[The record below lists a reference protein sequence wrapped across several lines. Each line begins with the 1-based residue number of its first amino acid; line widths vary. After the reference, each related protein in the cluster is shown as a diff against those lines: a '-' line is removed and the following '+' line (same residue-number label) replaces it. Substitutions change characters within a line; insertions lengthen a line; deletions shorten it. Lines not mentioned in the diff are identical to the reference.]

1 MQNERHTNSD
11 SEDSVKG
18 LPMFTASAPK
28 ILAKEKADL
37 ETLAGKPLLRR
48 WRGYFA
54 KTGPGWLQSALILG
68 SGSAM
73 ASLFAG
79 AFLQY
84 KLLWV
89 QPLAMLLGIVMFS
102 AMSYQTLSTGI
113 RPFYAMKHYLH
124 PAVAWSWAIGALLAT
139 VIWHLPQ
146 YALAAGMTDDMIKA
160 TTGWTPSSQTTQTI
174 LLIVIGL
181 VVLVISTAVVW
192 TYSSGHKGIRLYE
205 RILKGMVW
213 MIIIAFAIV
222 IARRSVGGNMQ
233 WGKLFKGFLPIYL
246 PTDRRGVS
254 IVMAA
259 FSAATGINATFLFP
273 YTLLAR
279 GWGREHRGL
288 SRFDLITGM
297 LLPFCIATSL
307 MVIATGC
314 TIYDP
319 VKFASGSTA
328 LSPMTAASMLESA
341 GLSMFFSRIVFGLG
355 ILGMALS
362 SITMHMLIC
371 GFAACEV
378 FGVEPGGWH
387 YRLSCL
393 IPAPAMVGVVL
404 WKYIGPWIA
413 IPTSAICGLMLP
425 IAFIAFFILNNSKKY
440 LGDDKPTGPKAVIW
454 NIAMIISIGATLASI
469 VYYLISNASTILGY
483 IYRLFGH

>member
-1 MQNERHTNSD
+1 MSRAIKGD
-11 SEDSVKG
+11 SMKG
-18 LPMFTASAPK
+18 LPMFTTSAPK
-28 ILAKEKADL
+28 ILAKEKA
-37 ETLAGKPLLRR
+37 TLAELESKNFLQR
-48 WRGYFA
+48 WRGYFTR
-54 KTGPGWLQSALILG
+54 TGPGWLQSALVLG

-89 QPLAMLLGIVMFS
+89 QPLAMVLGIVMFS
-102 AMSYQTLSTGI
+102 AMSYQTLSTGV
-113 RPFYAMKHYLH
+113 RPFHAMKRYIH
-124 PAVAWSWAIGALLAT
+124 PLVGWSWAIGALLAT

-160 TTGWTPSSQTTQTI
+160 ATGWTPSSTGVQI
-174 LLIVIGL
+174 IVMIAIGL
-181 VVLVISTAVVW
+181 VVLTISTAVVW

-205 RILKGMVW
+205 RILKGLVW
-213 MIIIAFAIV
+213 MIIITFTIV
-222 IARRSVGGNMQ
+222 IVRRSIDGGVQ
-233 WGKLFKGFLPIYL
+233 WGKLFKGFLPLYI
-246 PTDRRGVS
+246 PRDPRGVS

-279 GWGREHRGL
+279 GWGREHKGL
-288 SRFDLITGM
+288 SRFDLMTGM

-328 LSPMTAASMLESA
+328 LSPMTAAAMLESA

-378 FGVEPGGWH
+378 FGVEPGGWR
-387 YRLSCL
+387 YRLACL
-393 IPAPAMVGVVL
+393 IPAPGVFGVVL
-404 WKYIGPWIA
+404 WPYIGPWIA

-440 LGDDKPTGPKAVIW
+440 LGQDKPCGMKAFVW
-454 NIAMIISIGATLASI
+454 NIAMIISIGVTIASI
-469 VYYLISNASTILGY
+469 VYYLASLI
-483 IYRLFGH
+483 